1 VRADHQVRSRCPRSF
16 INLTLIGCREIVRP
30 LDVWRR
36 PDLLIIDTRPTLSE
50 YPVIPK
56 FVWSYANPVFG
67 LKFPVIQTNPDRIKI
82 SYEGTL
88 YAP

>member
-1 VRADHQVRSRCPRSF
+1 MKK
-16 INLTLIGCREIVRP
+16 ILIFTATYNEYENIVE
-30 LDVWRR
+30 LIKKIKNQKSK
-36 PDLLIIDTRPTLSE
+36 PDLLIIDTRPMLYE